1 MSEYLLVRLSKQP
14 QAQGHWWI
22 GAEHATTIEK
32 SGEIASWTNIDELVP
47 HAEGRPVIVLL
58 SGADVV
64 MKTVSLPAG
73 GARQYEKML
82 PYLVED
88 ELAQDVD
95 GLHFSVLAKQEDQV
109 YTVAVD
115 RNWLSCIL
123 EQFEACGLQVDNVL
137 PDVLAL
143 PTEEEHATAVQLG
156 HEWLIRQGPFSG
168 VCIEH
173 SWLPIL
179 SQMHEDDEQSPAL
192 DIISYS
198 QAPELNDSS
207 SQVWTEKLV
216 DSIDLL
222 LYRGALSSPI
232 SLLTGPFKKSSSV
245 MKYWQVW
252 RGSLIALAALVTLL
266 LIHHAVDIRRMS
278 QEATALR
285 TESEHIFRTIFPER
299 HKIPTVS
306 YLKGQ
311 FTSAIQKLSGG
322 EGQDSAL
329 SLFTSLAET
338 IGSTSGV
345 QLQRIHYD
353 RARGDIRIDVRGAD
367 FQAFEATRKKLS
379 QKFDVQQG
387 PLNRDNNQV
396 SGSFVLKNQ

>member
-14 QAQGHWWI
+14 QAKGYWWI

-95 GLHFSVLAKQEDQV
+95 TLHFSVLAKQENQV
-109 YTVAVD
+109 YTAAVERD
-115 RNWLSCIL
+115 WLSCIL
-123 EQFEACGLQVDNVL
+123 EQFEACGLQVENVL

-143 PTEEEHATAVQLG
+143 PEEEHATAVQFD
-156 HEWLIRQGPFSG
+156 HEWMIRQGPFSG
-168 VCIEH
+168 ICIEN
-173 SWLPIL
+173 SWLPIFTR
-179 SQMHEDDEQSPAL
+179 MNENTEENPVVE
-192 DIISYS
+192 ITSYS
-198 QAPELNDSS
+198 RAPETNDLC

-232 SLLTGPFKKSSSV
+232 TLLTGAFKKSSSV
-245 MKYWQVW
+245 MKYWQIW
-252 RGSLIALAALVTLL
+252 RGCLVALVALITLM

-285 TESEHIFRTIFPER
+285 TESEHIFRTIFPDR

-311 FTSAIQKLSGG
+311 FTSEINKLSGS

-338 IGSTSGV
+338 IGRISGI

-353 RARGDIRIDVRGAD
+353 GARGDIRIDVKGAD
-367 FQAFEATRKKLS
+367 FQAFEATRQKLS

-396 SGSFVLKNQ
+396 SGSFILKNK